1 MNKKKIM
8 FLVILS
14 IVVSTFIYFIYN
26 MSYKEEFNYVAL
38 GDSLAAGRNP
48 YGIDD
53 YGYTDYVKDYLKNK
67 DKLASFV
74 SYAQSGYTIEDI
86 FNDINLN
93 KSVIIDNKH
102 IGIKKALRESDIV
115 TLSIGANDLLKQ
127 INLMDLSKTLGDE
140 GRIKN
145 YIDDILIKANSLLK
159 SIKQYAKGKI
169 IVVGYYNPVPQL
181 EDYKKDID
189 NIISYIDKEYQKICK
204 SNDIYYVQISKH
216 IANNSEYLPNPLD
229 IHPSKKGYKIIS
241 EVIISLINKEF
252 F

>member
-189 NIISYIDKEYQKICK
+189 NIISYIYKEYQKKSK
-204 SNDIYYVQISKH
+204 SNDIYYV
-216 IANNSEYLPNPLD
+216 
-229 IHPSKKGYKIIS
+229 
-241 EVIISLINKEF
+241 
-252 F
+252 